1 MLKLVKYSALSDSE
15 ILSREPYS
23 LISILCAISY
33 SETTLKLLKLMLC
46 TTYIETLSSWYIRK
60 KQNIGILLTFPQT
73 THTSSTEI
81 IFALLSTCS
90 NVWISYLFSYW
101 SFYVLSFQLW
111 KVRTAY
117 SKDSVIE
124 MVYFFLFTYFFTSFK
139 EINYYSFHLLR
150 ETWE

>member
-23 LISILCAISY
+23 LTSILCAISY

-90 NVWISYLFSYW
+90 NVWISYSVTGHSMFSVSNSEKSELLTARTQW
-101 SFYVLSFQLW
+101 LRWFIFFYSH
-111 KVRTAY
+111 
-117 SKDSVIE
+117 
-124 MVYFFLFTYFFTSFK
+124 TSSPVSRK
-139 EINYYSFHLLR
+139 
-150 ETWE
+150 